1 MDKFEKCISSALQS
15 DKLDFAANP
24 AIRERVLYRM
34 QLKNSQSVVQ
44 KNQILPM
51 LNGLFLAKTVIWKLG
66 VAAIILLSSIGYE
79 HFVSNEGVIK
89 VVDSTQSIGLTDSST
104 IQFNDTL
111 NFN

>member
-1 MDKFEKCISSALQS
+1 MNNFEKYISNKLQN

-34 QLKNSQSVVQ
+34 QLKTSQTVVH
-44 KNQILPM
+44 KNQFVPM
-51 LNGLFLAKTVIWKLG
+51 FNRQFFAVSLIWKLG
-66 VAAIILLSSIGYE
+66 VAALIILSSIGYE
-79 HFVSNEGVIK
+79 HFVRNESVIK

-104 IQFNDTL
+104 IRFNDTL

>member
-1 MDKFEKCISSALQS
+1 MDKFEKSISSTLQN

-24 AIRERVLYRM
+24 AIRERLLYRM
-34 QLKNSQSVVQ
+34 QLKTSQTVVH
-44 KNQILPM
+44 KNQFVPM
-51 LNGLFLAKTVIWKLG
+51 FNRQFFATNVIWKIG

-79 HFVSNEGVIK
+79 HFIKTDGVIK

-104 IQFNDTL
+104 IRFNDTL